1 MPVRRA
7 RRSWRVLLVPGLALL
22 LAVSLAACGGSSDDA
37 PSPAPSA
44 AAPQA
49 AIPVELPAPEPPI
62 PPAETTSASTDVD
75 APVTEASESSSP
87 AEADATAS
95 AATPDIAA
103 EVDPPTPIASDA
115 PPPIVPLTAASDG
128 PAVPVVGPLI
138 VVSEDVNV
146 WRDVEGQAIETRR
159 VFLVDRAT
167 GRYWPAFD
175 YHNATIT
182 HRDFGIHGRLHL
194 SLRSAVQPA
203 GRHLIVW
210 ATGQVARVSL
220 GGQIEAVLLE
230 DAAIR
235 AVQVSPDGSHV
246 AILYGWPG
254 TILVLE
260 TATGAE
266 RLRLT
271 SADPGV
277 LTGSTGALYLGT
289 WHADGAALSIT
300 TELDWK
306 QSGTTT
312 IVGLDGSLRVLP
324 EDWWWLSP
332 DLRYA
337 LRFGK
342 HVAGYGHMLTHDRWE
357 VIEVASGTVHWVIVG
372 DEGGVREPWWTTP
385 WLRLRQSRY
394 LAFSLP
400 AADGRTN
407 RILDTTTWEVAP
419 LPDGFWRMLAR
430 PLARVCENPDH
441 SHPFSYQRS
450 PDWLSCDW
458 YDDGVGVWEG
468 NWETEYHGRIA
479 VPDGFALAGI
489 ALQEVPRA
497 PMPPPPPAREAMV
510 GPLLLYS
517 VKGDYVPETDGT
529 ADAQAQATRRVIA
542 YDEGTGQDWL
552 ILTYRVPGVVQAAH
566 GGIVAALDQGLLYVT
581 PDGQARVLADQ
592 QLEDT
597 DFRVAPDG
605 RRVVARLNSPDRFV
619 VFALPTGDPILQI
632 AAETLIV
639 ATGLDL
645 AATELH
651 RYAYGRV
658 EATLG
663 NPGGHASYW
672 RAGQNAWTADSMA
685 IRIFLVAHGHDAY
698 LEAFDVTVTLEGAI
712 DLMASDREGGSEQPI
727 PSPSSP
733 AFSRCPD
740 APGPRL
746 CRISPVGHGVVGEGR
761 RPYIIGEVTLD

>member
-7 RRSWRVLLVPGLALL
+7 RRSWGVLLVPGLVLL
-22 LAVSLAACGGSSDDA
+22 LASGLTACGGSADDDA
-37 PSPAPSA
+37 SPAPSE

-49 AIPVELPAPEPPI
+49 AIAVESPEPPS
-62 PPAETTSASTDVD
+62 PAAETSPADFTPTDAD
-75 APVTEASESSSP
+75 ALAPDADDRPSP
-87 AEADATAS
+87 AEVDATVS
-95 AATPDIAA
+95 AVATPDTS
-103 EVDPPTPIASDA
+103 PASTEADA
-115 PPPIVPLTAASDG
+115 PPPIVSLTAALSG
-128 PAVPVVGPLI
+128 PAVPVTGPLI
-138 VVSEDVNV
+138 VVSEDVRV
-146 WRDVEGQAIETRR
+146 WWDAEGQAIETRR
-159 VFLVDRAT
+159 VFLMDRVT

-182 HRDFGIHGRLHL
+182 HRDFGIHTRRHL

-210 ATGQVARVSL
+210 ATGQVARLSL

-254 TILVLE
+254 TVLVLE

-271 SADPGV
+271 SDDPEV

-289 WHADGAALSIT
+289 WHADGDALSIT
-300 TELDWK
+300 TELDWT

-312 IVGLDGSLRVLP
+312 ILRLDGSLRVLP
-324 EDWWWLSP
+324 DDWVWLSS
-332 DLRYA
+332 DLRFA
-337 LRFGK
+337 LRFGE
-342 HVAGYGHMLTHDRWE
+342 HVAGYGQLLTHDRWE
-357 VIEVASGTVHWVIVG
+357 VIHVATGAIRWVIVG
-372 DEGGVREPWWTTP
+372 DEGGVREPWWATP

-400 AADGRTN
+400 AADGMTN
-407 RILDTTTWEVAP
+407 RILDTATGEISP
-419 LPDGFWRMLAR
+419 LPDGFWRMLAG

-441 SHPFSYQRS
+441 SRPSLYQRT
-450 PDWLSCDW
+450 PAWLSCDW

-468 NWETEYHGRIA
+468 NWETEYHGQIA
-479 VPDGFALAGI
+479 AAADGRALAGI

-497 PMPPPPPAREAMV
+497 PVPPSPPAREAMV

-517 VKGDYVPETDGT
+517 VKGDYVPEADGT
-529 ADAQAQATRRVIA
+529 AAAQAQATRRVIA
-542 YDEGTGQDWL
+542 YDDGTGQDWL
-552 ILTYRVPGVVQAAH
+552 VLTYRVPGVVQAAH

-581 PDGQARVLADQ
+581 PDGQVRVLADQ
-592 QLEDT
+592 QLEHS

-605 RRVVARLNSPDRFV
+605 RQVVARLSAPDRFV
-619 VFALPTGDPILQI
+619 VFALPAGAPTLEV
-632 AAETLIV
+632 AADTLIG
-639 ATGLDL
+639 AAGLDL

-663 NPGGHASYW
+663 NPGGHGSYW
-672 RAGQNAWTADSMA
+672 RAGQDAWTADATA
-685 IRIFLVAHGHDAY
+685 IRIFVVAHGHDAY

-712 DLMASDREGGSEQPI
+712 DLMASDRDGGSEPPI
-727 PSPSSP
+727 LSSSSP

-740 APGPRL
+740 VPGPRR
-746 CRISPVGHGVVGEGR
+746 CRIRAAGHGVVGEGR
-761 RPYIIGEVTLD
+761 WPYIIGEVALD

>member
-1 MPVRRA
+1 MF
-7 RRSWRVLLVPGLALL
+7 G
-22 LAVSLAACGGSSDDA
+22 
-37 PSPAPSA
+37 
-44 AAPQA
+44 
-49 AIPVELPAPEPPI
+49 
-62 PPAETTSASTDVD
+62 
-75 APVTEASESSSP
+75 
-87 AEADATAS
+87 
-95 AATPDIAA
+95 
-103 EVDPPTPIASDA
+103 
-115 PPPIVPLTAASDG
+115 
-128 PAVPVVGPLI
+128 
-138 VVSEDVNV
+138 
-146 WRDVEGQAIETRR
+146 ETRKGKR
-159 VFLVDRAT
+159 SKRDGVFLVDRAT

-182 HRDFGIHGRLHL
+182 HRDFDIHNRLHL
-194 SLRSAVQPA
+194 FLHSAVQPA
-203 GRHLIVW
+203 GRHLIAW

-235 AVQVSPDGSHV
+235 AVQVSPDGTHV

-289 WHADGAALSIT
+289 WHADGDALSIT
-300 TELDWK
+300 TELDRV

-324 EDWWWLSP
+324 DDWVWLSP

-337 LRFGK
+337 LRFGES
-342 HVAGYGHMLTHDRWE
+342 VGGAGHLPVWQHWE
-357 VIEVASGTVHWVIVG
+357 VIEVATGAVRWVIAA
-372 DEGGVREPWWTTP
+372 DEGGVREPWWATP

-400 AADGRTN
+400 AAGGMTN
-407 RILDTTTWEVAP
+407 RILDTTTGEIAP
-419 LPDGFWRMLAR
+419 MPDGFWRMLAG
-430 PLARVCENPDH
+430 PLVGVCENPDH
-441 SHPFSYQRS
+441 SPDSLYQRS

-479 VPDGFALAGI
+479 APDGFALAGI
-489 ALQEVPRA
+489 ALQEVPRT
-497 PMPPPPPAREAMV
+497 PGPPSAPAREAMV

-517 VKGDYVPETDGT
+517 VKGDYVPEADGT

-552 ILTYRVPGVVQAAH
+552 VLTYRVPGVVQAAH
-566 GGIVAALDQGLLYVT
+566 GGVVAALDQGLLYVT
-581 PDGQARVLADQ
+581 PDGQVRVLADQ

-605 RRVVARLNSPDRFV
+605 RRVVARLNAPDRFV
-619 VFALPTGDPILQI
+619 VFALPTGDPILHI

-663 NPGGHASYW
+663 NPGGPGSYW

-685 IRIFLVAHGHDAY
+685 IRVFVVSHGDIEY
-698 LEAFDVTVTLEGAI
+698 LEAFDVMVTLEGAI
-712 DLMASDREGGSEQPI
+712 DLMASDRDGGSEQPI
-727 PSPSSP
+727 LSPSSP
-733 AFSRCPD
+733 AFSNCPD
-740 APGPRL
+740 APGPHRCYVL
-746 CRISPVGHGVVGEGR
+746 LDGVVVGEGR
-761 RPYIIGEVTLD
+761 RPYVIGTVYLD